1 MVPMRDFGTVEVS
14 HETGRADLRLGPDA
28 QQRVPPWFTAR
39 EQVRLENRKPMRV
52 ARAPS
57 AGQE

>member
-1 MVPMRDFGTVEVS
+1 MRDFGTVEAS
-14 HETGRADLRLGPDA
+14 HEPGMADLRLGPNA
-28 QQRVPPWFTAR
+28 QQGVPTCFMAR

-57 AGQE
+57 AGQV